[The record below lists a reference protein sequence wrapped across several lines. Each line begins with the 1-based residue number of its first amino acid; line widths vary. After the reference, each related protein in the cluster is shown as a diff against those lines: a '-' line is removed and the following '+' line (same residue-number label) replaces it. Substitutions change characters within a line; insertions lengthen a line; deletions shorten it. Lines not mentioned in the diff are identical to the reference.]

1 MNCPRCRRENTADS
15 RFCSY
20 CGTEISP
27 GTPRSSGPSGT
38 MTFQT
43 PTRGLTRGTVLA
55 KRFEV
60 IEEIGHGG
68 MGTVYKVYD
77 PRIDEVLAVKI
88 LKPEIASDAETIE
101 RFRNEIRLARKVAH
115 RHVCRMYDLG
125 EDGLTVYIT
134 MEFVPGE
141 DLKSFIRRSKVINEA
156 KVLDLSFQI
165 AEGLQEAHR
174 QGIVHRD
181 LKPQNIM
188 IDHEGNA
195 KIMDFGIARSLS
207 SRGQTGT
214 GVIIGT
220 PEYMAPEQADGRG
233 ADQRTDIYALGA
245 IMFEMATGRLPFE
258 GETPLSIVLKHKS
271 ERPAVPSELNDQL
284 STGLCRVIM
293 KCLEK
298 DPGKRYQNATALLED
313 LARLIPN
320 APTSI
325 GVPAV
330 QPHTLAREITLK
342 FKPKKLILPA
352 AALLAVVIIILLAW
366 PGRQRTADPREYQAP
381 ATSHTNLRSVVPPPP
396 PEPLAAAD
404 KGLPEDITELMK
416 VFAGDGKALSSED
429 AKYVESGIKKLR
441 QAYPGFS
448 KVLDNLQAKF
458 YEMQKLRAAGDA
470 RGSKKV
476 MVKSGSEMK
485 KLLSLVN
492 ERDRAET
499 AFRSLTETKKKA
511 AQALAG
517 RPSNLLSWIALEKEK
532 DATDAFGKNDF
543 SGARILYEIL
553 EKVHVMSLTATDEDQ
568 CLSVLRKYVTG
579 IKDEAVKA
587 GAPEKEG
594 WLFGRADDEEV
605 QASKLSG
612 EKRYSLAAEQ
622 YILSAFLYR
631 KSIEVVVEGTQVPG

>member
-1 MNCPRCRRENTADS
+1 
-15 RFCSY
+15 
-20 CGTEISP
+20 
-27 GTPRSSGPSGT
+27 

-188 IDHEGNA
+188 IDREGNA

-271 ERPAVPSELNDQL
+271 ERPTVPSELNSQL
-284 STGLCRVIM
+284 SPGLCRMIM

-298 DPGKRYQNATALLED
+298 DPGKRYQNATALLGD

-320 APTSI
+320 APTST
-325 GVPAV
+325 GVPAA
-330 QPHTLAREITLK
+330 QAFTPAREITLK

-352 AALLAVVIIILLAW
+352 AALLAVVLIILFFL
-366 PGRQRTADPREYQAP
+366 PDRQRTANPWGTQAP
-381 ATSHTNLRSVVPPPP
+381 AVARMNRESAVPPPP
-396 PEPLAAAD
+396 PEPLAATD
-404 KGLPEDITELMK
+404 KGLPGDITELMK
-416 VFAGDGKALSSED
+416 IFSGGGKPLSAED
-429 AKYVESGIKKLR
+429 AKYVEFGIKKLR
-441 QAYPGFS
+441 QAYPGFE
-448 KVLDNLQAKF
+448 KVLDDIQAKF

-470 RGSKKV
+470 QGSKKV

-492 ERDRAET
+492 ERDKAET
-499 AFRSLTETKKKA
+499 AYRSLTEIKKKA
-511 AQALAG
+511 SQTLAG
-517 RPSNLLSWIALEKEK
+517 KPSNLLSWIAVEKEK
-532 DATDAFGKNDF
+532 DATDAFSKNDF

-553 EKVHVMSLTATDEDQ
+553 EKVHVMSLSATDEDQ
-568 CLSVLRKYVTG
+568 CLAVLRKYVAG
-579 IKDEAVKA
+579 IKGEAVKV
-587 GAPEKEG
+587 GAPGKEG
-594 WLFGRADDEEV
+594 WLYGRADEEES
-605 QASKLSG
+605 QASKLAEG
-612 EKRYSLAAEQ
+612 KRYSLAAEQ

-631 KSIEVVVEGTQVPG
+631 KSIEVVVEGAQVPE